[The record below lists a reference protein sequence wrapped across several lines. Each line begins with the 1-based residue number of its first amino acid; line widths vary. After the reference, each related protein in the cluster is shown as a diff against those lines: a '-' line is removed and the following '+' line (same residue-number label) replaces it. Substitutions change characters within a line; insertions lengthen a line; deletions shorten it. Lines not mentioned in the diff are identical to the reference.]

1 VPIQLTAICSSST
14 LEMEVSGGGNL
25 MELNIVTLI
34 ISMLLFFVL
43 FFGIGFLLNMLLR
56 MTWVMAVIYPII
68 AIFIIDKVRF
78 IEYFRNSKESFVEL
92 GNLLMSL
99 APADML
105 ILSSGLAGAI
115 AAGFTMKVLRKKG
128 YAMF

>member
-1 VPIQLTAICSSST
+1 MLT
-14 LEMEVSGGGNL
+14 
-25 MELNIVTLI
+25 IVTLI

-56 MTWVMAVIYPII
+56 MSWIMAVIYPLI

-78 IEYFRNSKESFVEL
+78 IDYFTNSADAFTDL
-92 GNLLMSL
+92 GTRLSRL
-99 APADML
+99 AAADVL

-115 AAGFTMKVLRKKG
+115 LAGVIIKLLRKNG
-128 YAMF
+128 YQMF